1 MALSKWDEV
10 GDIMIENDDIKI
22 IAGVAPEYP
31 FGLHYDFGSF
41 PAYFIGRPKYTYGTN
56 CYLNE
61 QCDDANS
68 YTTDTCSTNEWW
80 VFRQRLFAQ
89 LYQRSFSYNN
99 GLTQPPSLSLS
110 ACSQN
115 PVGSNA
121 NVCGNDVCE
130 PAVGES
136 CTSCPQD
143 CYIPV
148 HCNILGLGM
157 SLNGKAVYLSL
168 RLPFTT
174 YQLMK
179 FASLLHL

>member
-1 MALSKWDEV
+1 VVRPLHLFLFPYFVHYLISRYGLTIYRMRPSTNMALSKWDEV

-99 GLTQPPSLSLS
+99 GLTQPPRSLSLCLQS
-110 ACSQN
+110 KSSRFKRQCLRKRYLRA
-115 PVGSNA
+115 
-121 NVCGNDVCE
+121 
-130 PAVGES
+130 S
-136 CTSCPQD
+136 CW
-143 CYIPV
+143 
-148 HCNILGLGM
+148 
-157 SLNGKAVYLSL
+157 
-168 RLPFTT
+168 
-174 YQLMK
+174 
-179 FASLLHL
+179 